1 MGSEIVKT
9 FIIVKK
15 ERKEKKKNIQNRW
28 IGENQA

>member
-15 ERKEKKKNIQNRW
+15 ERKEKKKEYSKSVNR
-28 IGENQA
+28 